1 MVKSLLDTD
10 LYKLSMSYAYMKLY
24 PEAEG
29 TFAFT
34 NRDKSRKFTPEFLEN
49 LKIEIAK
56 MEGLKLSQKEFD
68 WLCSSSVSRY
78 IPICYWEWLRGFRF
92 DSSKVQMEITEDGD
106 LKLLITD
113 QLYKATLYEVPLM
126 ATISE
131 LGNRLEGNTAART
144 EMLRKL
150 DEKIELSNREQL
162 YFSEFGTR
170 RRFSYDVQET
180 VVQKLK
186 ESATYCTGTSNVYLA
201 MMYNMKPIGTQ
212 AHEWIM
218 FHGAQ
223 YGYRQANY
231 MAMEKW
237 VEVYDGDL
245 GIALTDTYTSKA
257 FFEDFSKKHAK
268 LWDGVRHDSGD
279 PYRYVM
285 MTLDRYKNLG
295 VDANSKTIVFSNALT
310 MPEYAQIAEY
320 CRGRIKCAAGIG
332 TNLTNDTGN
341 KPFNMVIKL
350 VMCRMTPREKWFPC
364 VKISDDLGKHM
375 GNEKELY
382 RIADDL
388 ELSKKELG
396 LKTEDND

>member
-1 MVKSLLDTD
+1 MVKSLLDND
-10 LYKLSMSYAYMKLY
+10 LYKFSMSYAYMKLY

-34 NRDKSRKFTPEFLEN
+34 NRDKTRKFTPEFLQN
-49 LKIEIAK
+49 LKMEIAK
-56 MEGLKLSQKEFD
+56 MEGLKLSRKELD
-68 WLCSSSVSRY
+68 WLCSSSISRY
-78 IPICYWEWLRGFRF
+78 IPICYWEWLRDFQF
-92 DSSKVQMEITEDGD
+92 DSSKINVEVTEDGE
-106 LKLLITD
+106 LKLEITD
-113 QLYKATLYEVPLM
+113 RLYKSTLYEVPLM

-131 LGNRLEGNTAART
+131 LGNRMDGNSVIQA
-144 EMLRKL
+144 EMLKKL
-150 DEKIELSNREQL
+150 DDKISLSNQAQL

-170 RRFSYDVQET
+170 RRFSYSVQED
-180 VVQKLK
+180 VIERLK
-186 ESATYCTGTSNVYLA
+186 NTATYCTGTSNVYLA
-201 MMYNMKPIGTQ
+201 MKYNMKPIGTQ

-245 GIALTDTYTSKA
+245 GIALTDTYTSQA

-279 PYRYVM
+279 PYKYVM
-285 MTLDRYKNLG
+285 MTLERYQDLG
-295 VDANSKTIVFSNALT
+295 IDSTSKTIVFSNALT
-310 MPEYAQIAEY
+310 MPEYQRIAEY
-320 CRGRIKCAAGIG
+320 CRGRIRCAAGIG

-350 VMCRMTPREKWFPC
+350 VQCRMTPRERWFPC

-375 GNEKELY
+375 GDENQLH
-382 RIADDL
+382 RIAEDL
-388 ELSKKELG
+388 GLDKEKLG
-396 LKTEDND
+396 LKN